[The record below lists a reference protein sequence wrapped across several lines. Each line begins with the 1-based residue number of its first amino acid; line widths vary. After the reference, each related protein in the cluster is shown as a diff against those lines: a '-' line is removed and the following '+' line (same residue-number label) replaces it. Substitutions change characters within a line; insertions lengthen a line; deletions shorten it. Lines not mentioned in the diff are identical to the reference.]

1 MSPGAIGT
9 AFAQSDLRGV
19 CGYLDI
25 ALLGQPEMFI
35 KHDESRID
43 ANGNIV
49 NDDTRKFL
57 QAFVDRYVAWVR
69 KLAA

>member
-1 MSPGAIGT
+1 MCA
-9 AFAQSDLRGV
+9 
-19 CGYLDI
+19 YLDI
-25 ALLGQPEMFI
+25 ALRGQPEMFI

-49 NDDTRKFL
+49 SEDTRKFL
-57 QAFVDRYVAWVR
+57 QAFMDQYATWVR